1 MTSDL
6 KDILENSIL
15 SRVSKPGRY
24 INGEVNS
31 IHKNHDEVEVKIAL
45 AFPDVY
51 EVGMSHLGLK
61 ILYEIVNRLDW
72 AVAER
77 TFTPWMDMEQQ
88 MRDRGVPLYALESFT
103 PLTEFDF
110 IGFSLQYELSY
121 TNVLNM
127 IDLAGL
133 PLTTEERLQTP
144 SPFIIAGGPCAFN
157 PEPLSEFVD
166 CFIIGDGEELTKN
179 ILQAFRQWG
188 RDNDWRKTP
197 TLKLEFL
204 KKIAQEFDGV
214 YVPKFYKAQYDD
226 NGTFIDIRS
235 VDENI
240 PGSVVKATVSQL
252 DYDQYPSQPIVPL
265 VQAVHDRV
273 VMEIMR
279 GCGKG
284 CRFCQAGMIYRPVR
298 KRSKDYI
305 LRTSIDSIA
314 CTGFEEVSLS
324 SLSTGD
330 YPGIESLIGDM
341 VDTFSD
347 QHVGVALPSMRIE
360 KFPETVLKK
369 IQSIK
374 KTGLTLALE
383 TGSERLRKVI
393 RKNITNEELLGAAR
407 EAYSRGWRL
416 IKLYL
421 MIGLPTETFE
431 DLDAGIDLIYRISD
445 LRREIDGR
453 RGELNIS
460 IAPFVPKSHTPFQWC
475 SFDKMEEIRQK
486 IDYIKS
492 RLPQRH
498 IKLKFHDVQ
507 RSFLEAVF
515 ARGDRNLS
523 KVLIEA
529 HKLGIKFD
537 EWMETFD
544 FGKWQEAFAS
554 AGIDPESC
562 AAKKLSPGDRL
573 PWDHIL
579 TYTPK
584 SYLLREYEK
593 ALNHSEAV
601 E

>member
-1 MTSDL
+1 MSFDL
-6 KDILENSIL
+6 RDILENTVL
-15 SRVSKPGRY
+15 PRVSKPGRY

-31 IHKNHDEVEVKIAL
+31 IHKNHDRVEVKIAL
-45 AFPDVY
+45 AFPDLY

-77 TFTPWMDMEQQ
+77 TFAPWMDMEQQ

-103 PLTEFDF
+103 PLAEFDF

-127 IDLAGL
+127 LDLADL
-133 PLTTEERLQTP
+133 PLTAQERLQTP

-157 PEPLSEFVD
+157 PEPLSDFVD
-166 CFIIGDGEELTKN
+166 CFIIGDGEECIKN
-179 ILQAFRQWG
+179 ILEAFREWS
-188 RDNDWRKTP
+188 RDNDWRAKP
-197 TLKLEFL
+197 ELKSKFL
-204 KKIAQEFDGV
+204 KKIAQQFDGV
-214 YVPKFYKAQYDD
+214 YVPQFYEPQYDA
-226 NGTFIDIRS
+226 NGSFSDIRS
-235 VDENI
+235 VEENI
-240 PGSVVKATVSQL
+240 PDSVVKATVSQL
-252 DYDQYPSQPIVPL
+252 DYDHYPSRPIVPL

-273 VMEIMR
+273 VLEIMR

-284 CRFCQAGMIYRPVR
+284 CRFCQAGVIYRPVR

-305 LRTSIDSIA
+305 VRTAVDSVA
-314 CTGFEEVSLS
+314 CTGFEQVSLS

-330 YPGIESLIGDM
+330 YPGIESLIGEM

-360 KFPETVLKK
+360 KFPEPILKK

-383 TGSERLRKVI
+383 TGSQRLRKVI
-393 RKNITNEELLGAAR
+393 RKNITDEELLSAAR
-407 EAYSRGWRL
+407 EAYRRGWRL

-431 DLDAGIDLIYRISD
+431 DIDAGIELIYRISD

-475 SFDKMEEIRQK
+475 SFDKMQELRQK

-492 RLPQRH
+492 KLPQRQ
-498 IKLKFHDVQ
+498 IRLKFHDVQ

-515 ARGDRNLS
+515 ARGDRRLS

-537 EWMETFD
+537 EWIETFD
-544 FGKWQEAFAS
+544 FEKWLQAFAS

-562 AAKKLSPGDRL
+562 AAAKLSPDGRL

-584 SYLLREYEK
+584 SYLIREYEN
-593 ALNHSEAV
+593 AFSGQETV